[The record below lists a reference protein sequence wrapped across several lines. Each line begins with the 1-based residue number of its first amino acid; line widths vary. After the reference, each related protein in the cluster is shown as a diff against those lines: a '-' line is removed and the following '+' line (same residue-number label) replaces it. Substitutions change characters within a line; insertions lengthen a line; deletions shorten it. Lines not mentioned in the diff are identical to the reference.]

1 MSRWSTQR
9 ENGGGGVHKTTPLP
23 QYRNVAALAPSLD
36 SMRMAPTVCVKMEW
50 DTCSVR
56 AHRPRCQHPVLN
68 GREQSVQWMPRN
80 DTGPVGGSPTRPWH
94 QEVSTRMWRDGVPPI
109 LERPKYMRQRPHTAL
124 ERPRTVY
131 GAIWRTRTLKVL
143 ETSRTNT
150 GMTRE
155 RQCALAGRTYNRRHT
170 LGVCHHS

>member
-131 GAIWRTRTLKVL
+131 RAHGYSGPLGPREIRSDGSLTTVRTSAVCLVKRDEQKV
-143 ETSRTNT
+143 
-150 GMTRE
+150 M
-155 RQCALAGRTYNRRHT
+155 A
-170 LGVCHHS
+170 